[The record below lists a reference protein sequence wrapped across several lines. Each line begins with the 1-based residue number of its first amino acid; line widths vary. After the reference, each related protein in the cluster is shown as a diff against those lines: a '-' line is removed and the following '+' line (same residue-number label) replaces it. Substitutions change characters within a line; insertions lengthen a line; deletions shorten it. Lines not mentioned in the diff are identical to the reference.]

1 MTINYK
7 YSKSGLDAF
16 IGSALNEAMANY
28 PPLVLSVGE
37 HQIKIPMFPETFESM
52 EGMLWDGFKILTEE
66 YPEEV
71 TE

>member
-7 YSKSGLDAF
+7 YSKNGINAF
-16 IGSALNEAMANY
+16 VDSAFNEAVQNY

-37 HQIKIPMFPETFESM
+37 HQIKIPMFPETFENM
-52 EGMLWDGFKILTEE
+52 EKMLYDGFKILQEE

-71 TE
+71 EK

>member
-1 MTINYK
+1 MKINYK
-7 YSKSGLDAF
+7 YSKNGIDAF
-16 IGSALNEAMANY
+16 IDSALNEAMANY

-52 EGMLWDGFKILTEE
+52 EEMLWESFKILSEE

-71 TE
+71 TK

>member
-7 YSKSGLDAF
+7 YSSDGIKAF
-16 IGSALNEAMANY
+16 IGSALNEAMENY

-52 EGMLWDGFKILTEE
+52 EAMLWEGFNILREE